1 MKQKSLRWTLLFVM
15 LLSMVPQ
22 FQANAWVNP
31 NLAAGA
37 VIGNDYNE
45 GYSIVS
51 DSSGNFYL
59 GGYQR
64 GTADFDMESGVAN
77 SVGNASSANTGYI
90 AKYSPKGALTW
101 VRTFLGTS
109 SLTSD
114 IALDSSG
121 NVIAAGWF
129 SGSID
134 FNPNAG
140 FDTRTALG
148 SHDSFAVK
156 LTANGDYL
164 WARTFGGSNSDQT
177 NSMSVDG
184 SGNVLVG
191 GTFSG
196 SVDFNPGAGVATL
209 SSNGAIEDAYVLKLD
224 PDGLYLWANRF
235 GGTSTETVY
244 AVEASAAG
252 DVYLTGQFNSV
263 TDFDPGAGTASRTPV
278 SSTYDLYLL
287 KLSSAGDY
295 SWVYVVGGDSQF
307 EQGYAIDIDSNG
319 DVILGGSFGTSV
331 DFDAGIGVFTM
342 TSAGSV
348 EAFIIKITSAGSFVW
363 SKRMGFTGEEYLY
376 SIALDS
382 SNNIFFGGRFFGTTD
397 LNPGAE
403 TVTATASGTIDGY
416 VVKLDSLGTY
426 QWAYSFGSTG
436 NERVTALTTDP
447 TGNLIA
453 TGSFSTSVDLD
464 FTSGV
469 YTFTNA
475 SRITAFVFK
484 LSPQGVTE
492 PSGPKTMPTLTFAL
506 GQGTST
512 VITYRTN
519 FNIVVNSDVAGSVTF
534 FANGKKIPGCIGKAI
549 TTSAT
554 CVYKSSIRGAVR
566 VTATLTPTATVDYFN
581 ATSVPITLLTAPRT
595 TRR

>member
-1 MKQKSLRWTLLFVM
+1 MKKKAFRLTLLFSM
-15 LLSMVPQ
+15 FLSIVPQ
-22 FQANAWVNP
+22 YQAKAWVNS

-37 VIGNDYNE
+37 VIGTGYNE

-59 GGYQR
+59 GGYYR
-64 GTADFDMESGVAN
+64 GTTDFDLESGVSN
-77 SVGNASSANTGYI
+77 SLGNASFANTGYL

-101 VRTFLGTS
+101 VRTFMGTG
-109 SLTSD
+109 SLISD
-114 IALDSSG
+114 LALDSNG

-134 FNPNAG
+134 FNPNIG
-140 FDTRTALG
+140 FDTRTAVG
-148 SHDSFAVK
+148 SNDSFAVK

-164 WARTFGGSNSDQT
+164 WARTFGGSNGDVT

-209 SSNGAIEDAYVLKLD
+209 SSNGTIEDAYVLKLD

-244 AVEASAAG
+244 AIEASTAG
-252 DVYLTGQFNSV
+252 DVYITGQFNSV
-263 TDFDPGAGTASRTPV
+263 TDFDPSAGTTNKTPV

-287 KLSSAGDY
+287 KLSSSGSY
-295 SWVYVVGGDSQF
+295 SWVYVVGGDSQW

-319 DVILGGSFGTSV
+319 DVILGGSFGTSA
-331 DFDAGIGVFTM
+331 DFDAGVGVFTM
-342 TSAGSV
+342 TSAGSLD
-348 EAFIIKITSAGSFVW
+348 AFIMKITSAGSFAWV
-363 SKRMGFTGEEYLY
+363 KRMGFTGEDYLY
-376 SIALDS
+376 SIALDA
-382 SNNIFFGGRFFGTTD
+382 SNNVYYGGRFTGTTD

-403 TVTATASGTIDGY
+403 TVTATASGTVDGY
-416 VVKLDSLGTY
+416 VVKLDSTGTY
-426 QWAYSFGSTG
+426 QWARSFGSTG
-436 NERVTALTTDP
+436 NEQVSGLTIDP

-453 TGSFSTSVDLD
+453 TGYFSTSVDLD

-469 YTFTNA
+469 STF
-475 SRITAFVFK
+475 ITSGGSSAFVFK
-484 LSPQGVTE
+484 LSSLGVTE

-506 GQGTST
+506 GAGTIT
-512 VITYRTN
+512 KITYRTN
-519 FNIVVNSDVAGSVTF
+519 FNIVVNSDVAGKVTF
-534 FANGKKIPGCIGKAI
+534 IANGKRVAGCISKPI
-549 TTSAT
+549 TTSYT
-554 CVYKSSIRGAVR
+554 CVFKSSIRGAIMIS
-566 VTATLTPTATVDYFN
+566 ATLTPTVTAEY
-581 ATSVPITLLTAPRT
+581 TSASTGLMTLLSAARSN
-595 TRR
+595 TR